1 MDFLIEDVHDQSYQ
15 IKKKIITTKMVPEE
29 RWTAVLSSSD
39 SFDMEK
45 LSLEFGFKA
54 GA

>member
-15 IKKKIITTKMVPEE
+15 IKKKKMVPEE
-29 RWTAVLSSSD
+29 RWTAVLSSLD

-45 LSLEFGFKA
+45 LSFEYGFKA